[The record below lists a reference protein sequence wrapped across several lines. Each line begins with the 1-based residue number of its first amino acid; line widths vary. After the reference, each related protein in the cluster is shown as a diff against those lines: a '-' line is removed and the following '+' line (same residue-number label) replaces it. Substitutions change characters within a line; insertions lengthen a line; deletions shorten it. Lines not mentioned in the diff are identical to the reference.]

1 MVWSTVIKQHLRF
14 SRVEN
19 SGGGDSEGVDYFGS
33 VKTSQKGC
41 FLATLKND
49 ERVDNRVS
57 YGSEY
62 FPEILWLY
70 TTHGHWV

>member
-1 MVWSTVIKQHLRF
+1 MVNCHKTTPSVQQ
-14 SRVEN
+14 SRKFR
-19 SGGGDSEGVDYFGS
+19 GGDPEGVDYFGS